1 MKKLLSIITAVMM
14 LALALTGCAAK
25 QSTEGEVEKTQQ
37 KGSIILATTT
47 STSDSGLLDYLLP
60 EFTKDTGI
68 EAKVVAVG
76 TGQALQMG
84 KDGEADVLLVHSK
97 AAEEE
102 FVAAGD
108 GLERKDVMYND
119 FILVGPANDPLKL
132 KQELPNDIVG
142 ALKKI
147 SEQKFK
153 FISRGDD
160 SGTHKKELA
169 LWTEVGIT
177 PEGDYYVSA
186 GRGMGDVLK
195 MADEMQAYTIAD
207 RGTYLSMKAD
217 LGLDIIVEKDTNL
230 FNQYG
235 VIPVNPD
242 KNENINAEGA
252 KAFEE
257 WILSEKAQSLIGE
270 YGKEK
275 YGAPLFTPNAA
286 K

>member
-1 MKKLLSIITAVMM
+1 MKRLLSIITAVMM
-14 LALALTGCAAK
+14 LMFALTGCAAK
-25 QSTEGEVEKTQQ
+25 QEEAEKTPEVKQ
-37 KGSIILATTT
+37 SIILATTT

-68 EAKVVAVG
+68 DVKVVAVG

-119 FILVGPANDPLKL
+119 FILVGPESDPLKL

-169 LWTEVGIT
+169 LWTEAGIT

-217 LGLDIIVEKDTNL
+217 LGLGIVVENDKNL

-257 WILSEKAQSLIGE
+257 WILSEKAQKLIGE

-275 YGAPLFTPNAA
+275 FGAPLFTPNAA